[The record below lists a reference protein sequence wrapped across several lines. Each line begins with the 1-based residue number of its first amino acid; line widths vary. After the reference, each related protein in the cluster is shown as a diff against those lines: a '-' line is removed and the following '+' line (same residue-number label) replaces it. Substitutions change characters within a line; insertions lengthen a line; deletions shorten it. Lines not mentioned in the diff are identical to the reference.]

1 MPVYASHLLWRDWS
15 LDRLQK
21 DARALVESGFRAV
34 KMNMGD
40 KPAKVEVERIK
51 AVREAVGEDVDIMV
65 DVTWSWTVSQ
75 AIQIGRQLERYNLYW
90 LEDPIPTNDI
100 DGLAQIANA
109 LDVPITT
116 GENLSTIYN
125 FRPLLER
132 KAVDIVMIDLQFVG
146 GITEWMKVATM
157 AQAWNMPVVS
167 HLFNEFSPHLIASI
181 PNGLITEYMPW
192 WDVIYQEPPQVK
204 DGYIKIPNKPGLGW
218 ELDLAVIKKYK
229 LI

>member
-1 MPVYASHLLWRDWS
+1 M
-15 LDRLQK
+15 
-21 DARALVESGFRAV
+21 

-40 KPAKVEVERIK
+40 KPAKVEVERMK

-75 AIQIGRQLERYNLYW
+75 AIQIGHQLEPYNLYW

-100 DGLAQIANA
+100 DGLAQITSA
-109 LDVPITT
+109 LDVPVTT
-116 GENLSTIYN
+116 GENLSTVHG

-132 KAVDIVMIDLQFVG
+132 KGVDIVMIDLQFVG

-157 AQAWNMPVVS
+157 AQAWNLPVVS

-192 WDVIYQEPPQVK
+192 WDVIYQEPPKVK

-218 ELDLAVIKKYK
+218 ELDLEVIKKYR
-229 LI
+229 IQ